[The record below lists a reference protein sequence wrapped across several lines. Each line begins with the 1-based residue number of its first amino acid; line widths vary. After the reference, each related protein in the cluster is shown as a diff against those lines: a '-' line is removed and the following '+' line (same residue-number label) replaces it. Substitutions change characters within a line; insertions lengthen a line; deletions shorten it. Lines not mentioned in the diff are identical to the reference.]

1 HKFFRPISV
10 GGASALIAIT
20 SLASYALGLVRDR
33 VIAVN
38 FGTSSATDTYNAS
51 FLIPDILFNVF
62 IAGALAA
69 AFLPV
74 FTDYQSRDKTEA
86 NRIASSVLTVGSL
99 NIAILSVIL
108 FIFMDRLV
116 PFVFTTA
123 TPQMQQDIVFMTR
136 IMLPSA
142 ILFSISNALGNIL
155 MSYKHFISYSISP
168 ILYNLGII
176 LGILFF
182 GKEWGIYAA
191 AAGVVIGGLLHCG
204 IRIIDTFSTGFRF
217 KPAFDIFHPAFL
229 KILKLMIPRSFG
241 LIAWQINLYIF
252 AIVGIRIMEGG
263 LAAFNFAR
271 NIQSFAVSLFGISFA
286 TAIFPHLSESAG
298 KKDFSSYTDDIQKT
312 IQRILFFTIPSM
324 VGIMVLSGAI
334 VNIILGGGVF
344 DQNSVK
350 LTSIILFAFAF
361 SIPFESINHILARAF
376 YSLQNT
382 ITPTI
387 VNVIAMG
394 MIAFSTIYLAPRYG
408 ISWFSFGFSI
418 AYAFQVVVLV
428 ILLRKKLQGF
438 NLKNFSFSLAKIILA
453 SGIMAI
459 VLILSEPISTMM
471 NEKLADA
478 IRICIGGLSFFAVA
492 YAVKA
497 EELNSI
503 KYIFAKLLR
512 KPINTDSKL
521 PSAGDLCR

>member
-1 HKFFRPISV
+1 MSHKFFRPISV

-86 NRIASSVLTVGSL
+86 NRIASSVLTVGTL

-116 PFVFTTA
+116 PFIFTTA

-182 GKEWGIYAA
+182 GKELGIYAA

-217 KPAFDIFHPAFL
+217 KPAFD
-229 KILKLMIPRSFG
+229 
-241 LIAWQINLYIF
+241 
-252 AIVGIRIMEGG
+252 
-263 LAAFNFAR
+263 
-271 NIQSFAVSLFGISFA
+271 
-286 TAIFPHLSESAG
+286 
-298 KKDFSSYTDDIQKT
+298 
-312 IQRILFFTIPSM
+312 
-324 VGIMVLSGAI
+324 
-334 VNIILGGGVF
+334 
-344 DQNSVK
+344 
-350 LTSIILFAFAF
+350 
-361 SIPFESINHILARAF
+361 
-376 YSLQNT
+376 
-382 ITPTI
+382 
-387 VNVIAMG
+387 
-394 MIAFSTIYLAPRYG
+394 
-408 ISWFSFGFSI
+408 
-418 AYAFQVVVLV
+418 
-428 ILLRKKLQGF
+428 
-438 NLKNFSFSLAKIILA
+438 
-453 SGIMAI
+453 
-459 VLILSEPISTMM
+459 
-471 NEKLADA
+471 
-478 IRICIGGLSFFAVA
+478 
-492 YAVKA
+492 
-497 EELNSI
+497 
-503 KYIFAKLLR
+503 
-512 KPINTDSKL
+512 
-521 PSAGDLCR
+521 